1 MYLAGDVGGTKSLLA
16 LYREDENNFVP
27 IKKERF
33 VSKDFSSLEEILSI
47 FLKDCE
53 QSIKSATIAIA
64 GPMVAGVIKTPN
76 LPWIVEEKKIKSFLG
91 IERVFIINDL
101 LANAY
106 GVQTISS
113 EDFFSINKGI
123 EDPTGNRALIS
134 AGTGLGEAGFIY
146 KEKNLTPFPSEGGH
160 CTLSSETE
168 LEFEI
173 FRFLKKSLNLSHVSI
188 ERVLSGKGLENLY
201 HFFVQEKKMERI
213 SADILKEKPLAVAI
227 TTEGLKKRNKAAS
240 EAIFQF
246 LSYYGSEA
254 GDLALKFLAT
264 GGVYIGGGIAPKMLD
279 AFKTDL
285 FFRSFCEKGR
295 LKEVLEKIPIKV
307 ILNEETALRGAAFF
321 SKKLL

>member
-16 LYREDENNFVP
+16 LYQEEKKDFVP

-33 VSKDFSSLEEILSI
+33 ISKDFSSLEEILSV

-53 QSIKSATIAIA
+53 ESIQSATIAIA
-64 GPMVAGVIKTPN
+64 GPMVEGIIKTPN
-76 LPWIVEEKKIKSFLG
+76 LPWIVEQKKIKSFLKL
-91 IERVFIINDL
+91 EKVFIINDL

-106 GVQTISS
+106 GIQTLSAK
-113 EDFFSINKGI
+113 DFFLINQGR
-123 EDPTGNRALIS
+123 EDPTGNKALIS

-146 KEKNLTPFPSEGGH
+146 NDKNHTPFPSEGGH
-160 CTLSSETE
+160 ATLSSETE
-168 LEFEI
+168 QEYEI
-173 FRFLKKSLNLSHVSI
+173 YKFLKKSLKLSHVSV

-201 HFFVQEKKMERI
+201 QFFVDERKMERI
-213 SADILKEKPLAVAI
+213 SAEILKEKPLCAAI
-227 TTEGLKKRNKAAS
+227 TSEGLKKTNKASS

-264 GGVYIGGGIAPKMLD
+264 GGVFIGGGIAPKMIE
-279 AFKTDL
+279 AFKTDS
-285 FFRSFCEKGR
+285 FFSAFCEKGR
-295 LKEVLEKIPIKV
+295 LKEVLEKIPVKV

-321 SKKLL
+321 SNKHP